1 MGERGEGMT
10 TDTRQGFSDWL
21 IMLLAGPQIGEAIA
35 GDLNER
41 AVTRG
46 SYRWALARSIP
57 GLVRLACSNLTPVR
71 MSAEIAVF
79 SLAIS
84 LAWAWEIWVSQTYAW
99 PIASQIMHLSP
110 LSAAITCKLAYLG
123 LFTLGAGL
131 LLSGWSLL
139 NTVTGS
145 TWRVRVHRFGAW
157 GLAGVVPV
165 LFLLINPGPYDGDPL
180 FRYVQV
186 ALIVA
191 LGFGTS
197 LYCRASLRPA

>member
-1 MGERGEGMT
+1 MT
-10 TDTRQGFSDWL
+10 PKTQTHFSDWL
-21 IMLLAGPQIGEAIA
+21 IMLMAGPQMGEAIA
-35 GDLNER
+35 GDLSER
-41 AVTRG
+41 AQTRG
-46 SYRWALARSIP
+46 NYAWAVLRSAP
-57 GLVRLACSNLTPVR
+57 GLVRLACSNLTPSR
-71 MSAEIAVF
+71 MSLELTIFA
-79 SLAIS
+79 LAMS
-84 LAWAWEIWVSQTYAW
+84 LAWAWEVWIAQVYAW
-99 PIASQIMHLSP
+99 PIAAQVVHISP
-110 LSAAITCKLAYLG
+110 LSTAVTCKLAYLC

-145 TWRVRVHRFGAW
+145 TWRVRVQRFGAW
-157 GLAGVVPV
+157 GLAGLLPV

-186 ALIVA
+186 ALILA